1 VDIEKTELSPGLTSF
16 RTDRGVVQVE
26 QSLENRYQIYKKLL
40 GNESMHGSELPA
52 LSAQQ
57 KEIARKFNIPEEEYA
72 RNVLAGSYGLEK
84 TRKKANDLGQAVQ
97 GAIRPLDAGY
107 RVTAV
112 IRDVNRLG
120 WVVRI
125 ETPRGDVNV
134 LLSKE
139 LAEGLLDSG
148 SESEK
153 EQLRIRLLTSLEQS
167 KPAP

>member
-1 VDIEKTELSPGLTSF
+1 MTTGQIEIVLPLAYSTPTSAEEWKRAMAVPGS
-16 RTDRGVVQVE
+16 Q
-26 QSLENRYQIYKKLL
+26 
-40 GNESMHGSELPA
+40 LPS

-57 KEIARKFNIPEEEYA
+57 REIARKFNIPEEEYA

-97 GAIRPLDAGY
+97 AAIGPLDVGY

-125 ETPRGDVNV
+125 ETSAGDVNV
-134 LLSKE
+134 LVSKE

-153 EQLRIRLLTSLEQS
+153 EQLRIRVLSSVEQA
-167 KPAP
+167 KLRPCD